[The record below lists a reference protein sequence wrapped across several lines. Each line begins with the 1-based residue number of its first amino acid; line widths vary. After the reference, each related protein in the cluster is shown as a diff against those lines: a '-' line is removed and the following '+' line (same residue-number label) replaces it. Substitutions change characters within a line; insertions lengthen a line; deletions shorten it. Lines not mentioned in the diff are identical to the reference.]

1 MQNMAKDM
9 GFFSIVWGILI
20 LASSTAMLG
29 ALHYPAEPAPGAEE
43 DHGDADLDT
52 CGADKAAPMRSWSLW
67 WIIRTYMQSLGQVC
81 QIGPLMCLI
90 L

>member
-20 LASSTAMLG
+20 LASSSAMLG

-43 DHGDADLDT
+43 DHGNADLDT
-52 CGADKAAPMRSWSLW
+52 CGAGKAQSEPGAPMQSWALW
-67 WIIRTYMQSLGQVC
+67 WIIRTYMQSLGQVRH
-81 QIGPLMCLI
+81 I
-90 L
+90 